1 MYFDKEEIKQT
12 VDSLLSKLTSISD
25 NERNLIILD
34 ILNRKPDRCLNNTVS
49 EAMIYDNKGCKDYYN
64 GIMFMQSLSGE
75 KDCMIIGHNTE
86 KHWWTNS
93 YDICLHDSFVGDL
106 YKSICGNVYN
116 QSVTDIALESFLIE
130 YDIELYRTAQVQV
143 LGNRVGIEV
152 ATIDKYNGRDIFHY
166 VSFLPYDKFQTEYI
180 SAIYKD
186 VISRIAQ
193 LKTLDCSDIGSIQRI
208 QQICDA
214 TDDECV
220 AWFFKNVIIPND
232 SYIDIDD
239 KYFYR

>member
-12 VDSLLSKLTSISD
+12 VDSLLSKLTSISYD
-25 NERNLIILD
+25 ERNLIISD

-49 EAMIYDNKGCKDYYN
+49 EAVIYDNKGCKDYYN

-93 YDICLHDSFVGDL
+93 YDIYLHDSFVGDL

-143 LGNRVGIEV
+143 LGNQTGIEV

-186 VISRIAQ
+186 VMSRIAQ

-208 QQICDA
+208 QQIYDA
-214 TDDECV
+214 TDDKCV